1 MRGRWW
7 RSAVAVAG
15 TLGAFALAPSVAGAQ
30 GVAAQPCPSPVSAI
44 RGATCGRLQVPLDH
58 LGRVAG
64 VQTLTFARIPARGT
78 SSGTIAFIP
87 GGPGQPALGL
97 ADGVVDA
104 LRPVLGNH
112 DLLLVDPRGTGL
124 SQPTGCVLTGD
135 PTTARGAAQVAAC
148 AARLGPR
155 IGTLTSEQDADDL
168 DAVRATLGIPTLT
181 VLGVSSGTRVAAE
194 YVRRF
199 PAQTD
204 HVVLDS
210 TVSFD
215 GVDALGT
222 LPSLS
227 FPRVLREVC
236 WPPGCAGISHTA
248 DPRATVGRLV
258 GRLSRRALRTAIADA
273 TGRPQRVPVTL
284 EEFYALLLASDL
296 DPFVRADLP
305 AAIRSANNG
314 DGAYLARDLLIA
326 TQGAGGD
333 AVARAAQTR
342 APSATDSGRFLATT
356 CIEARL
362 PWRPDAPVAGRRQA
376 LDAQLQALAPQLA
389 PFPTALVA
397 SFSAE
402 PACALWPPVPLPSP
416 VSRTAPAVPTLILSG
431 REDLRSPTEDAR
443 REAAFYPNVRLLTVP
458 DVGHSVLSDDLSS
471 CGIRGLAAFLAN
483 GPVANCRRGERLIDP
498 APFIPAHIGSLP
510 AAGAGGLPGRTLT
523 AFGATLADSTRQLLR
538 MLRGGPRRVGG
549 LRRGTLTLSGPRRSP
564 FRAGGLTLRN
574 YETVVGVRVSGTLIA
589 SGRLRARFTI
599 SGPSAAGGTLTLTSD
614 RITGT
619 LGGRRITIG
628 GIGAG
633 LAAFAP

>member
-1 MRGRWW
+1 MRGRWG

-30 GVAAQPCPSPVSAI
+30 AVAAQPCPSPVAAI
-44 RGATCGRLQVPLDH
+44 PGATCGRLQVPLDH

-64 VQTLTFARIPARGT
+64 VQTLTFARIPARGA
-78 SSGTIAFIP
+78 SRGTIAFIP

-97 ADGVVDA
+97 ADGVADA
-104 LRPVLGNH
+104 LRPVLADH

-124 SQPTGCVLTGD
+124 SQPSGCVLTGD
-135 PTTARGAAQVAAC
+135 PTSARGAAQVAAC
-148 AARLGPR
+148 AARLGQR

-199 PAQTD
+199 PARTD

-236 WPPGCAGISHTA
+236 WPPGCAGISSTA
-248 DPRATVGRLV
+248 DPRATVARLV
-258 GRLSRRALRTAIADA
+258 DRLSGGPLRTTIADN
-273 TGRPQRVPVTL
+273 TGTPHRLPVTL
-284 EEFYALLLASDL
+284 EELYALLLASDL

-326 TQGAGGD
+326 IEGAGGD
-333 AVARAAQTR
+333 VVARAAQTR
-342 APSATDSGRFLATT
+342 APSATDDGRFLATT

-402 PACALWPPVPLPSP
+402 PACALWPPVPLQSP
-416 VSRTAPAVPTLILSG
+416 VNRAAPAVPTLILSG

-458 DVGHSVLSDDLSS
+458 DTGHSVLSSDLSTCS
-471 CGIRGLAAFLAN
+471 VRGLAAFLAN
-483 GPVANCRRGERLIDP
+483 GPVSNCARHDRLIDT

-510 AAGAGGLPGRTLT
+510 PVPGVGGLPGRTLT
-523 AFGATLADSTRQLLR
+523 ALAATLTDGFGQVTRTVL
-538 MLRGGPRRVGG
+538 GGPRRVGG
-549 LRRGTLTLSGPRRSP
+549 LRRGTVTVS
-564 FRAGGLTLRN
+564 RARLTLRN
-574 YETVVGVRVSGTLIA
+574 DEVVAGVRVTGTLDV
-589 SGRLRARFTI
+589 SRPSLRATFTI
-599 SGPSAAGGTLTLTSD
+599 TGPSAAPGTITFRGD
-614 RITGT
+614 RVAGT
-619 LGGRRITIG
+619 LGGRRISIG
-628 GIGAG
+628 GAARLTAA
-633 LAAFAP
+633 LAP

>member
-7 RSAVAVAG
+7 RSAVAVPG

-30 GVAAQPCPSPVSAI
+30 GVPAQPCPSPVSAI

-78 SSGTIAFIP
+78 SRGTIAFIP

-97 ADGVVDA
+97 ADGVVDS
-104 LRPVLGNH
+104 LRPVLADH

-135 PTTARGAAQVAAC
+135 PTTVRGRAQVAAC

-155 IGTLTSEQDADDL
+155 IATLTSEQDADDL
-168 DAVRATLGIPTLT
+168 DAVRAALGIPTLT

-199 PAQTD
+199 PARTD

-236 WPPGCAGISHTA
+236 WPPGCAGISRGA
-248 DPRATVGRLV
+248 DPRATVARLV
-258 GRLSRRALRTAIADA
+258 ARLSRRPLRTAIADDSG
-273 TGRPQRVPVTL
+273 TPHRVPVTL
-284 EEFYALLLASDL
+284 EEAYALLIVSDL

-326 TQGAGGD
+326 TEGAAGD

-342 APSATDSGRFLATT
+342 APSATDDGRFLATT

-362 PWRPDAPVAGRRQA
+362 PWRPDAPVAGRQQA

-389 PFPTALVA
+389 PSPPALVA

-402 PACALWPPVPLPSP
+402 PACALGPPVPLQSP
-416 VSRTAPAVPTLILSG
+416 VTRTAPAVPTLILPG
-431 REDLRSPTEDAR
+431 REDLRTPTEDAR
-443 REAAFYPNVRLLTVP
+443 REAAFYPNVRLLAVP
-458 DVGHSVLSDDLSS
+458 DAGHSVLSDALSS
-471 CGIRGLAAFLAN
+471 CGVRGLAAFLAN
-483 GPVANCRRGERLIDP
+483 GPVANCRREERVIDP

-510 AAGAGGLPGRTLT
+510 PAPGVGGLPGRTLT
-523 AFGATLADSTRQLLR
+523 AFGATLTDASRQIVRILL
-538 MLRGGPRRVGG
+538 GGPRRGGG
-549 LRRGTLTLSGPRRSP
+549 LRRGTLTLSAPGRGT
-564 FRAGGLTLRN
+564 FRAGRLTLRG
-574 YETVVGVRVSGTLIA
+574 YETVADVRVSGVLNG
-589 SGRLRARFTI
+589 SGRSRFTI
-599 SGPSAAGGTLTLTSD
+599 SGPSAAAGTLTVSGD
-614 RITGT
+614 RVTGT
-619 LGGRRITIG
+619 LGGRRMSLG
-628 GIGAG
+628 GGAQ
-633 LAAFAP
+633 LKAAL

>member
-1 MRGRWW
+1 
-7 RSAVAVAG
+7 
-15 TLGAFALAPSVAGAQ
+15 
-30 GVAAQPCPSPVSAI
+30 VSKIA
-44 RGATCGRLQVPLDH
+44 GATCGRLQVPLDH

-64 VQTLTFARIPARGT
+64 VQTLAFARIPARGA
-78 SSGTIAFIP
+78 SRGTIAFIP

-97 ADGVVDA
+97 ADGVVVA
-104 LRPVLGNH
+104 LRPVLANH

-124 SQPTGCVLTGD
+124 SEATGCDLSAD
-135 PTTARGAAQVAAC
+135 PTTARGRAQVAAC

-168 DAVRATLGIPTLT
+168 DAVRAALGIPTLT

-199 PAQTD
+199 PASTD

-236 WPPGCAGISHTA
+236 WPPGCAGISEGA

-258 GRLSRRALRTAIADA
+258 ARLSRRALRTAIADNRG
-273 TGRPQRVPVTL
+273 TPHRVPVTL
-284 EEFYALLLASDL
+284 EEAYALLLASDL

-326 TQGAGGD
+326 STGAGGD
-333 AVARAAQTR
+333 AVARAAQAR
-342 APSATDSGRFLATT
+342 APSAIDEGRFLATT

-362 PWRPDAPVAGRRQA
+362 PWRPDSPVAGRPQA
-376 LDAQLQALAPQLA
+376 LAAQLQALAPQLA
-389 PFPTALVA
+389 PFPAPLVA

-402 PACALWPPVPLPSP
+402 PACAFWPPVAPPSP

-431 REDLRSPTEDAR
+431 REDLRSPVEDAR

-458 DVGHSVLSDDLSS
+458 DVGHSVLSNDLSS
-471 CGIRGLAAFLAN
+471 CATRGLAAFLAN
-483 GPVANCRRGERLIDP
+483 GPVANCPRADRLIEP
-498 APFIPAHIGSLP
+498 ASFIPAHIGSLP
-510 AAGAGGLPGRTLT
+510 PAPGVGGLPGRTLT

-538 MLRGGPRRVGG
+538 TVLGGPRRVGG
-549 LRRGTLTLSGPRRSP
+549 LRRGTVTLSAPRRIP
-564 FRAGGLTLRN
+564 FRAGRLTLRN
-574 YETVVGVRVSGTLIA
+574 YETVVGVRVSGALIA
-589 SGRLRARFTI
+589 SDPLRARFTI
-599 SGPSAAGGTLTLTSD
+599 SGPSAAAGTLTLTSD

-619 LGGRRITIG
+619 LGGRRISIG